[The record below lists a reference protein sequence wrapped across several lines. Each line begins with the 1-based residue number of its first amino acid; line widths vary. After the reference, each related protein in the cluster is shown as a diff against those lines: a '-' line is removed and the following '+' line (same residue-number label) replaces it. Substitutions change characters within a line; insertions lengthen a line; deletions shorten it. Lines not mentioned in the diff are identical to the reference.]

1 MLYRCSRISIEKKT
15 TKLRCLRNASADQ
28 ARARTHFGAT
38 QVEIRLMTV
47 VKKEVI
53 VVAKEDML
61 FSSTII

>member
-1 MLYRCSRISIEKKT
+1 MHHRIKH
-15 TKLRCLRNASADQ
+15 AHA
-28 ARARTHFGAT
+28 FGAT
-38 QVEIRLMTV
+38 EVEIRLMTV